1 MTDTT
6 DTIDCTEPATRAELV
21 DIVVETLDGLAESS
35 LSGTPL
41 PDVDGHEGLTVQ
53 AELRI
58 VGGVVDARFVLRVP
72 ASAAVAL
79 TSAMTEEDADEL
91 TLEDA
96 CGTVAELCN
105 VIGGMVKTIFA
116 EETALRVPKSAVVA
130 EADLEPLDVVD
141 VAHPLGRF
149 QVHVGA

>member
-35 LSGTPL
+35 ISNLPL
-41 PDVDGHEGLTVQ
+41 PHVDGHDGLTVQ

-58 VGGVVDARFVLRVP
+58 VGDTVDARLVLRVP
-72 ASAAVAL
+72 APGAIAL
-79 TSAMTEEDADEL
+79 TAAMTEEDPDAL
-91 TLEDA
+91 TLADA

-105 VIGGMVKTIFA
+105 VTGGMVKTIFA
-116 EETALRVPKSAVVA
+116 AETALRVPRSTAVA
-130 EADLEPLDVVD
+130 EADLEPLDTVEVT
-141 VAHPLGRF
+141 HGLGRF
-149 QVHVGA
+149 QIHLGA